1 MCVLRLLEYTDLSLA
16 SSRASLE
23 FIADRDHG
31 AFRRLIWVRK
41 LSTSSSSLRS
51 HERMTDNVFE
61 NIRRRNLTKWQHSS
75 WILLTPYS
83 FFFCNEIHHVDVEW
97 IFRGVSLADVWLLWI
112 FLLTQDIIYFQLGL
126 WDLCRWSYLTGSDV
140 VRWRRANNKNT
151 WVTLMDGI
159 MRMRKMRMVISWED
173 KMIF

>member
-1 MCVLRLLEYTDLSLA
+1 MVRSGVWSESGNSPPHLHPWGHMRGWQTTYLKTYAEEIWQNDNIVP
-16 SSRASLE
+16 E
-23 FIADRDHG
+23 F
-31 AFRRLIWVRK
+31 F
-41 LSTSSSSLRS
+41 SLR
-51 HERMTDNVFE
+51 T
-61 NIRRRNLTKWQHSS
+61 L
-75 WILLTPYS
+75 

-97 IFRGVSLADVWLLWI
+97 IFRGISLADVWLLWI